1 MLIATELQPEA
12 PTAPTVALPIPPLV
26 ASSSAGEA
34 IRYLLA
40 SVAALGL
47 DAGLLWVGVNA
58 FALPA
63 WLAGAFSYGAG
74 LVFIYLLSIRWVFA
88 ERAVRDRKSEFLAFA
103 VLGVVG
109 LCLNSLTLYVA
120 TGFGLALPFAK
131 ALSAG
136 IGFVANFVS
145 RKVLLFST
153 RNR

>member
-1 MLIATELQPEA
+1 MTMIATELEQD
-12 PTAPTVALPIPPLV
+12 TSIALPV
-26 ASSSAGEA
+26 APSVAGEA

-40 SVAALGL
+40 SMAALAL
-47 DAGLLWVGVNA
+47 DAGLLWVGVSA

-88 ERAVRDRKSEFLAFA
+88 QRAVGDRKSEFLAFA
-103 VLGVVG
+103 VLGIVG
-109 LCLNSLTLYVA
+109 LLLNSLTLYVA